1 MLKTIRDIEVKDKRV
16 LLRADFNVSLGK
28 NHRVDE
34 NENWRIKKT
43 LPTIEYLL
51 KEEAKLIIISHLSEK
66 ESLKPI
72 ADYLIEL
79 IGKKV
84 VFVNEIIGPKV
95 KEEVNKMKI
104 GEILMLE
111 NLRFYP
117 EEEANDENFAKELA
131 GLADIF
137 VNDAFSVSHREHA
150 SIVGLPKFLPS
161 FAGFLLEKEIEALEN
176 VLKNP
181 KRPLTV
187 IIGGAK
193 ISTKTK
199 VVKKFLDFADHLLL
213 GGALASTVFQA
224 KGLATGKSLTEK
236 EIVGE
241 VQKLNLTNPKLH
253 LPVDVLVSKDASGQ
267 AEIKINPVD
276 RIEESEI
283 ILDIGP
289 DTVRLFGALIKNAKT
304 IIWNG
309 PMGLA
314 EVEAF
319 SSGTRKIA
327 RAVIDSRAYSVVG
340 GGDTISILREMG
352 LAEKMSYLSTGGGA
366 MLEFL
371 AEGTLAGIKALNK

>member
-1 MLKTIRDIEVKDKRV
+1 M
-16 LLRADFNVSLGK
+16 
-28 NHRVDE
+28 
-34 NENWRIKKT
+34 
-43 LPTIEYLL
+43 
-51 KEEAKLIIISHLSEK
+51 
-66 ESLKPI
+66 
-72 ADYLIEL
+72 
-79 IGKKV
+79 
-84 VFVNEIIGPKV
+84 
-95 KEEVNKMKI
+95 
-104 GEILMLE
+104 
-111 NLRFYP
+111 
-117 EEEANDENFAKELA
+117 
-131 GLADIF
+131 
-137 VNDAFSVSHREHA
+137 
-150 SIVGLPKFLPS
+150 
-161 FAGFLLEKEIEALEN
+161 
-176 VLKNP
+176 
-181 KRPLTV
+181 